1 MNIMNEE
8 KQNLEIEKIANLM
21 VHDDISSDE
30 QDPVKLEKYKNQIK
44 SDCDVNDEEAM
55 KIEGSVVLVT
65 GANRGI
71 GLAVASTLAADG
83 FHVVIGTR
91 SGDAIAGF
99 DCVQLDVS
107 SSQSVEDA
115 FTLIESSWGVPEVI
129 VCNAGKTKDA
139 LVMRMP
145 DEDFSDVVDTNLTGA
160 FRVARRATKGLLKL
174 KRGRLIFIGSVVALL
189 GSAGQVNYA
198 ASKAGLVGMAR
209 SFARELGSRGITSN
223 VIAPG
228 FVETD
233 MTADLDQK
241 RREEI
246 AESIPLARF
255 SNVQEIAN
263 VVSFIASDKAA
274 YITGAVIPV
283 DGGLGMGH

>member
-1 MNIMNEE
+1 MSS
-8 KQNLEIEKIANLM
+8 KPIA
-21 VHDDISSDE
+21 
-30 QDPVKLEKYKNQIK
+30 
-44 SDCDVNDEEAM
+44 
-55 KIEGSVVLVT
+55 LVT

-83 FHVVIGTR
+83 FHVVIGSR

-99 DCVQLDVS
+99 DCVKLDVS

-115 FTLIESSWGVPEVI
+115 FTFIESSWGGPEVI

-145 DEDFSDVVDTNLTGA
+145 DEDFADVVDTNLTGA

-209 SFARELGSRGITSN
+209 SFARELGSRGITAN

-241 RREEI
+241 RRDEI

-255 SNVQEIAN
+255 SNAQEIAE

>member
-1 MNIMNEE
+1 MSS
-8 KQNLEIEKIANLM
+8 KPIA
-21 VHDDISSDE
+21 
-30 QDPVKLEKYKNQIK
+30 
-44 SDCDVNDEEAM
+44 
-55 KIEGSVVLVT
+55 LVT

-115 FTLIESSWGVPEVI
+115 FTLIEGSWGVPEII

>member
-1 MNIMNEE
+1 MSS
-8 KQNLEIEKIANLM
+8 KPIA
-21 VHDDISSDE
+21 
-30 QDPVKLEKYKNQIK
+30 
-44 SDCDVNDEEAM
+44 
-55 KIEGSVVLVT
+55 LVT

-115 FTLIESSWGVPEVI
+115 FTFIESSWGVPEVI

-139 LVMRMP
+139 LVMRMS
-145 DEDFSDVVDTNLTGA
+145 DEDFADVVDTNLTGA
-160 FRVARRATKGLLKL
+160 FRVAKRATKGLLKL

-241 RREEI
+241 RRDEI
-246 AESIPLARF
+246 AESVPLARF